1 MFMQAWGNYGTA
13 WPVIHQQLG
22 VDPYLNYGALR
33 VVPQVPDG
41 RPSVQGSNIRL
52 GGGAADVFASR
63 SGRRYT
69 TKIALDGL
77 RVHRLTLGAVLP
89 AGAHVASVTVDGRR
103 VRHYRTAQTNRGLE
117 VTARPHGGGWHELVV
132 TAA

>member
-1 MFMQAWGNYGTA
+1 MFMQAWCNYGTA
-13 WPVIHQQLG
+13 WPVVHQQLG
-22 VDPYLNYGALR
+22 VDPYLNEGALN

-41 RPSVQGSNIRL
+41 QPSVQGSNIRL

-63 SGRRYT
+63 AGNRYT
-69 TKIALDGL
+69 TKVALDGV

-89 AGAHVASVTVDGRR
+89 AGSRVAAVYLDGRR
-103 VRHYRTAQTNRGLE
+103 VRHYTAARTHRGLE
-117 VTARPHGGGWHELVV
+117 VTARAHGRGWHQLVV